1 MNLTGLS
8 KFISL
13 ILRHNPQVIGIELDE
28 HGWADVEEL
37 LAGINKT
44 RNITMDML
52 EEIVRTDEKQR
63 YSFNEDKALIRANQ
77 GHSIPVDVELRE
89 EKPPRYLYHGTA
101 TRFLPAIQ
109 GEGIR
114 RMGRQYVHLSGDF
127 ETAMAVGKRHGI
139 PVVITI
145 DAAAMA
151 RDGVT
156 FYRSENG
163 VWLCEHVPARYFL
176 T

>member
-77 GHSIPVDVELRE
+77 GQDRKS
-89 EKPPRYLYHGTA
+89 
-101 TRFLPAIQ
+101 
-109 GEGIR
+109 
-114 RMGRQYVHLSGDF
+114 
-127 ETAMAVGKRHGI
+127 
-139 PVVITI
+139 VV
-145 DAAAMA
+145 
-151 RDGVT
+151 
-156 FYRSENG
+156 
-163 VWLCEHVPARYFL
+163 
-176 T
+176 

>member
-52 EEIVRTDEKQR
+52 EEIEGVAYADEMTDREKVEWIQKR
-63 YSFNEDKALIRANQ
+63 LENK
-77 GHSIPVDVELRE
+77 ELRS
-89 EKPPRYLYHGTA
+89 
-101 TRFLPAIQ
+101 I
-109 GEGIR
+109 
-114 RMGRQYVHLSGDF
+114 
-127 ETAMAVGKRHGI
+127 
-139 PVVITI
+139 
-145 DAAAMA
+145 
-151 RDGVT
+151 
-156 FYRSENG
+156 
-163 VWLCEHVPARYFL
+163 
-176 T
+176 